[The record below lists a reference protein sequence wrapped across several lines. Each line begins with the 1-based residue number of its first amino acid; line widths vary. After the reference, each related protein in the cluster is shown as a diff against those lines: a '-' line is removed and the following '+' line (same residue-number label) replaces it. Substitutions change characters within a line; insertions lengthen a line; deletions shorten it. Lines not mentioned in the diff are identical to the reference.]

1 MTVLSILKSLGP
13 IDARNIRRDELLRWI
28 IFAPVAMALLIRF
41 LFPIVLVR
49 VGEILQFDLMPYY
62 EPVTSFM
69 IILLTPYLAG
79 LVIGFLLLDQRD
91 DGTLTALQV
100 TPLSLNG
107 YLLYRLTMPMLLSMV
122 MTLVAAPLS
131 GVVNIGFGRLVL
143 TAVCA
148 APFAPIFALLLASLA
163 QNKVQGFAI
172 TKVAGIILVPP
183 LLAYFITAPWTMIL
197 GIFPTYWPAMT
208 LWSAQADESIFWFY
222 WGFGLIYQFAV
233 LFLLTR
239 RFNKVMRQ

>member
-13 IDARNIRRDELLRWI
+13 IDARNIRRDDLLRWI

>member
-1 MTVLSILKSLGP
+1 MNILSILQSLGP
-13 IDARNIRRDELLRWI
+13 VDAKNIRRDELLRWI
-28 IFAPVAMALLIRF
+28 IFAPVLMALLIRL
-41 LFPIVLVR
+41 LFPIILVR
-49 VGEILQFDLMPYY
+49 AGEILQIDLMPYY
-62 EPVTSFM
+62 EPVTAFM
-69 IILLTPYLAG
+69 IMLLTPYLAG

-107 YLLYRLTMPMLLSMV
+107 YLVYRLTMPMLLSIV

-131 GVVNIGFGRLVL
+131 GVINIGFGQLLL

-183 LLAYFITAPWTMIL
+183 LLAYFITAPWTLVL

-208 LWSAQADESIFWFY
+208 LWSAQAHDPTFWFY
-222 WGFGLIYQFAV
+222 WSVGLIYQI
-233 LFLLTR
+233 LFLAFLTR
-239 RFNKVMRQ
+239 RFNKIMQR

>member
-1 MTVLSILKSLGP
+1 MTVLSILQSLGP

-107 YLLYRLTMPMLLSMV
+107 YLLYRLTVPMLLSMV

-131 GVVNIGFGRLVL
+131 GVVNIGLGRLVL

-222 WGFGLIYQFAV
+222 WGFGLVYQFAV

>member
-13 IDARNIRRDELLRWI
+13 IDARNIRRDDLLRWI

-183 LLAYFITAPWTMIL
+183 LLAYFIAAPWTMIL
-197 GIFPTYWPAMT
+197 GIFPTYWSAMT

-222 WGFGLIYQFAV
+222 WGFGLVYQFAV

>member
-1 MTVLSILKSLGP
+1 MTILSILQSLGP
-13 IDARNIRRDELLRWI
+13 VDAKNIRRDELLRWI
-28 IFAPVAMALLIRF
+28 ILAPVAMALLIRL

-49 VGEILQFDLMPYY
+49 AGEILQFDLMPYY

-69 IILLTPYLAG
+69 IMLLTPYLAG

-107 YLLYRLTMPMLLSMV
+107 YLLYRLTVPMLLSIV
-122 MTLVAAPLS
+122 MTMVAAPLS
-131 GVVNIGFGRLVL
+131 GVINIGFGRLL
-143 TAVCA
+143 ITAVCA
-148 APFAPIFALLLASLA
+148 APFAPIFALGLASLA

-183 LLAYFITAPWTMIL
+183 LLAYFVSAPWTIIL

-208 LWSAQADESIFWFY
+208 LWSAQAGDTAFWFY
-222 WGFGLIYQFAV
+222 WSVGLVYQAV
-233 LFLLTR
+233 VLLLLAR
-239 RFNKVMRQ
+239 RFNTIMQR

>member
-1 MTVLSILKSLGP
+1 MTVLSILQSLGP
-13 IDARNIRRDELLRWI
+13 IDARNIRRDDLLRWI

>member
-1 MTVLSILKSLGP
+1 MTVLSILQSLGP
-13 IDARNIRRDELLRWI
+13 IDAKNIRRDELLRWI
-28 IFAPVAMALLIRF
+28 IFAPVVMALLIRF
-41 LFPIVLVR
+41 LFPIILGR
-49 VGEILQFDLMPYY
+49 AGEILQFDLMPYY

-69 IILLTPYLAG
+69 IVLLTPNLAG

-107 YLLYRLTMPMLLSMV
+107 YLLYRLTVPMLLSIV

-143 TAVCA
+143 TAVSA
-148 APFAPIFALLLASLA
+148 APFAPIFALLLASVA

-183 LLAYFITAPWTMIL
+183 LLAYFITAPWTIIL

-208 LWSAQADESIFWFY
+208 LWSAQANDLAFWFY
-222 WGFGLIYQFAV
+222 GGAGLVYQVV
-233 LFLLTR
+233 LLALLTR
-239 RFNKVMRQ
+239 RFNQIMHQ

>member
-1 MTVLSILKSLGP
+1 MTILQSLGP

-28 IFAPVAMALLIRF
+28 IFAPLAMALLIRW
-41 LFPIVLVR
+41 LFPALLTRISAIIPL
-49 VGEILQFDLMPYY
+49 DWPPYY
-62 EPVTSFM
+62 EPITAFM

-91 DGTLTALQV
+91 DGTLKALQV

-107 YLLYRLTMPMLLSMV
+107 YLVYRLSMPMLLSVV

-131 GVVNIGFGRLVL
+131 GVVQIGWWRLLL

-172 TKVAGIILVPP
+172 TKVAGIILLPP
-183 LLAYFITAPWTMIL
+183 LIAYFIAAPWQIVL

-208 LWSAQADESIFWFY
+208 LWSAQANDSAFWFY
-222 WGFGLIYQFAV
+222 WGVGLVYQGVV
-233 LFLLTR
+233 LWLLTR
-239 RFNKVMRQ
+239 RFNQIMQR

>member
-122 MTLVAAPLS
+122 MTLIAAPLS

-222 WGFGLIYQFAV
+222 WGFGLVYQFAV

>member
-1 MTVLSILKSLGP
+1 MTVLSILQSLGP
-13 IDARNIRRDELLRWI
+13 IDAKNIRRDELLRWI
-28 IFAPVAMALLIRF
+28 IFAPVLMALLIRL
-41 LFPIVLVR
+41 LFPIILVR
-49 VGEILQFDLMPYY
+49 AGEILQFDLMPYY

-69 IILLTPYLAG
+69 IMLLTPYLAG

-107 YLLYRLTMPMLLSMV
+107 YLLYRLTMPMLLSIV

-131 GVVNIGFGRLVL
+131 GVVNIGFGKLVL

-183 LLAYFITAPWTMIL
+183 LLAYFITAPWTIIL

-208 LWSAQADESIFWFY
+208 LWSAQANDPTFWFY
-222 WGFGLIYQFAV
+222 WGAGLVYQAV
-233 LFLLTR
+233 VLALLTR
-239 RFNKVMRQ
+239 RFNKVMHQ